1 MNKKFV
7 ILGAGPTGL
16 GAAVRLKELGY
27 KNFLILEKENFIG
40 GLSASFR
47 DSHGFT
53 WDTGG
58 HVIHSHFSYFN
69 EVLKKNLKKERYS
82 HRRESWIWSHDRLIP
97 YPFQNNIHL
106 LPLPVFIECFLG
118 LLKQKNTPR
127 PRNFLDLINKS
138 FGEGIAKYFM
148 VPYNEKMWQFP
159 PSKMS
164 TNWLGER
171 VSTIKIG
178 EVLKNAFSRKRHS
191 DWGLNSRFTYPSR
204 GTGQL
209 WENIARQIDSGHIRL
224 KSRVKKIDTGKKM
237 IYLENAPSI
246 GFDFLVSSTPLDQ
259 LILGLDQKPNWL
271 EKETE
276 KLAHNSVFFLGVG
289 IKKKLKNKKCWIY
302 FPQKE
307 VPFYRLTYLSNYSPH
322 MTPGPEFYSILTE
335 TTVEREIN
343 SQKIIEGLLKTK
355 MVENKEKIVDIW
367 TKKAEYAYPIPTL
380 ERDSVLKKI
389 QPYLESQL
397 IFSRGRF
404 GAWKY
409 EIGNMD
415 HSFMQ
420 GVEII
425 DRILFDKKE
434 TVWIL

>member
-1 MNKKFV
+1 
-7 ILGAGPTGL
+7 
-16 GAAVRLKELGY
+16 
-27 KNFLILEKENFIG
+27 
-40 GLSASFR
+40 
-47 DSHGFT
+47 
-53 WDTGG
+53 
-58 HVIHSHFSYFN
+58 
-69 EVLKKNLKKERYS
+69 
-82 HRRESWIWSHDRLIP
+82 
-97 YPFQNNIHL
+97 
-106 LPLPVFIECFLG
+106 
-118 LLKQKNTPR
+118 
-127 PRNFLDLINKS
+127 
-138 FGEGIAKYFM
+138 
-148 VPYNEKMWQFP
+148 
-159 PSKMS
+159 
-164 TNWLGER
+164 
-171 VSTIKIG
+171 
-178 EVLKNAFSRKRHS
+178 
-191 DWGLNSRFTYPSR
+191 
-204 GTGQL
+204 
-209 WENIARQIDSGHIRL
+209 
-224 KSRVKKIDTGKKM
+224 
-237 IYLENAPSI
+237 
-246 GFDFLVSSTPLDQ
+246 
-259 LILGLDQKPNWL
+259 
-271 EKETE
+271 
-276 KLAHNSVFFLGVG
+276 
-289 IKKKLKNKKCWIY
+289 
-302 FPQKE
+302 
-307 VPFYRLTYLSNYSPH
+307 